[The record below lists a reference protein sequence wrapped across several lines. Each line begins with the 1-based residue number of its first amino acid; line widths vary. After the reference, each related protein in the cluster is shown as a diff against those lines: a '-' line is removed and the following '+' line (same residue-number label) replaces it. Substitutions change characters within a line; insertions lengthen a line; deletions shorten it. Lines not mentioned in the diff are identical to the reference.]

1 MDSKLFGQLL
11 DFCARLVNNFDLP
24 AADAYF
30 GLSFW
35 LRYYPFRR
43 ETFLQELLLNEL
55 ENLTFVRQLLRDIAL
70 AKLCDFASADDLLV
84 LHLAETLCVLDEAR
98 TLRRLKYL
106 SVWRTLVPLR
116 LRSRL

>member
-1 MDSKLFGQLL
+1 MDLKLFGQML

-55 ENLTFVRQLLRDIAL
+55 ENLKQLLRDIAL

-84 LHLAETLCVLDEAR
+84 LHLAETLCALDEAR
-98 TLRRLKYL
+98 TLRRLRYL
-106 SVWRTLVPLR
+106 SVWRTLVPLQ